1 MAKTNYTKVEEA
13 LTEGMR
19 KIEVNKLLTEADE
32 NAAAKKNKPIEPK
45 KPDALLLRRLTKI
58 DEELQALQKQG
69 NDPYLQLQIDK
80 EEMKKFLNDPSLLTS
95 DDWDKVKVIKE
106 KIIEYKAALE
116 RTEPKGSEDDDL
128 IDKQR
133 KDQKTKRFNIN
144 KKWIPLQ

>member
-13 LTEGMR
+13 LTEGIR

-32 NAAAKKNKPIEPK
+32 NAAAKTNKPIEPK
-45 KPDALLLRRLTKI
+45 KSDALLLRRLTKI
-58 DEELQALQKQG
+58 DQELQALQKQG
-69 NDPYLQLQIDK
+69 NDPYVRLQIDK
-80 EEMKKFLNDPSLLTS
+80 EEMKKFLNDPSSLTS
-95 DDWDKVKVIKE
+95 ADWDKVKLIKE
-106 KIIEYKAALE
+106 KIMDYKAALE
-116 RTEPKGSEDDDL
+116 GIEPKGSDDDL